1 MAITD
6 TYIRAAEHGMSCSG
20 VKTADVAIKTAPGK
34 VYWLTISDTEANDQI
49 QLNDSTADGGTDVWQ
64 LKLPATTFA
73 HIIFDPPLEFATG
86 IYLDVPAGT
95 PDVIVGYI

>member
-1 MAITD
+1 MAYKD
-6 TYIRAAEHGMSCSG
+6 TFHRRTETGLLSSG
-20 VKTADVAIKTAPGK
+20 VKTADVAIKASAGK

-64 LKLPATTFA
+64 LKLPATTYA
-73 HIIFDPPLEFATG
+73 HIIFDPPLEFDTG
-86 IYLDVPAGT
+86 IFLDVPAGT